1 MRRLTSIPLALFIGL
16 AVLLFV
22 GLQGDPQQLPS
33 VLVGKPAPDFAL
45 GIIGAPESP
54 PSLSNRGLSKADLMV
69 GETIVLNVWASWCGP
84 CRVEHPI
91 LMELAK
97 AGAVPLYGLNY
108 KDKPADAQRFL
119 DQLGNPYAKIGADIT
134 GRVGID
140 FGVYGVPETFVI
152 NGKGEIVYKHVGP
165 IDRQSW
171 KNKIE
176 PAIRA
181 SRDR

>member
-1 MRRLTSIPLALFIGL
+1 MRSLTLIPLALFIGL
-16 AVLLFV
+16 AALLFV
-22 GLQGDPQQLPS
+22 GLQGDPQELPS

-54 PSLSNRGLSKADLMV
+54 AGLSKADLMT

-91 LMELAK
+91 LMDIAK
-97 AGAVPLYGLNY
+97 AGVVPLYGLNY

-119 DQLGNPYAKIGADIT
+119 DQLGNPYAKIGTDTT

-171 KNKIE
+171 QSKIE

>member
-1 MRRLTSIPLALFIGL
+1 MRPLTLIPLALFVGL
-16 AVLLFV
+16 AALLYV
-22 GLQGDPQQLPS
+22 GLQGDPQELPS

-45 GIIGAPESP
+45 GIIGDAQSKA
-54 PSLSNRGLSKADLMV
+54 GLSKADLMS
-69 GETIVLNVWASWCGP
+69 GETVVLNVWASWCGP

-91 LMELAK
+91 LMEVAR
-97 AGAVPLYGLNY
+97 AGSVPLYGLNY

-119 DQLGNPYAKIGADIT
+119 DQLGNPYARIGADVT

-152 NGKGEIVYKHVGP
+152 NGKGEIVLKHVGP
-165 IDRQSW
+165 LDRQAW
-171 KNKIE
+171 KDKIE

-181 SRDR
+181 SRIE

>member
-1 MRRLTSIPLALFIGL
+1 MRPLALIPLGLFIGL
-16 AVLLFV
+16 AALLFV
-22 GLQGDPQQLPS
+22 GLQGDPQELPS

-45 GIIGAPESP
+45 GIIGDAEDPA
-54 PSLSNRGLSKADLMV
+54 GLSKADLMT
-69 GETIVLNVWASWCGP
+69 GETIILNVWASWCGP

-91 LMELAK
+91 LMDIAK
-97 AGAVPLYGLNY
+97 SASVPVYGLNY

-119 DQLGNPYAKIGADIT
+119 DQLGDPYSKIGADIT

-171 KNKIE
+171 QNKIE

-181 SRDR
+181 SRSQ